1 MFKEGD
7 KVRVLNEGTEVIH
20 YLVVGSPATIYSVEG
35 KGKYYV
41 VGTSRN
47 HGGEVL
53 QILYE
58 QDLELFGEPSTSE
71 PKPTNITSET
81 DSILGSI
88 TVTDAKESNVL
99 FMAHLY
105 HGLGMSFRQV
115 AKLTN
120 VHERTVRRRFKKYGI
135 PSRPMNGVK

>member
-1 MFKEGD
+1 MFKVGD
-7 KVRVLNEGTEVIH
+7 KVRVLNEGTAIRH
-20 YLVVGSPATIYSVEG
+20 YLVVGSTAIVASVEG
-35 KGKYYV
+35 DEKYYLS
-41 VGTSRN
+41 GISKN
-47 HGGEVL
+47 HGGPTL
-53 QILYE
+53 QILHSC
-58 QDLELFGEPSTSE
+58 DFELAKE
-71 PKPTNITSET
+71 KAPTNIKSET

>member
-1 MFKEGD
+1 MFKVGD
-7 KVRVLNEGTEVIH
+7 KV
-20 YLVVGSPATIYSVEG
+20 LVVDNQLDGSRFHWLKLNSFGKIIGVLRGGLYEVEG
-35 KGKYYV
+35 V
-41 VGTSRN
+41 SAS
-47 HGGEVL
+47 HGGYTQQTVRSHH
-53 QILYE
+53 ITTKT
-58 QDLELFGEPSTSE
+58 ELP
-71 PKPTNITSET
+71 PTNIKSET

>member
-1 MFKEGD
+1 MYKVGD
-7 KVRVLNEGTEVIH
+7 EVKIIGRSSVYHFFPIGTIVKVEESDNGHGNLLLRGHDGDGIMYSQNVAPQDVE
-20 YLVVGSPATIYSVEG
+20 LVVTHSQ
-35 KGKYYV
+35 
-41 VGTSRN
+41 
-47 HGGEVL
+47 EV
-53 QILYE
+53 
-58 QDLELFGEPSTSE
+58 P
-71 PKPTNITSET
+71 PTNITSET

-88 TVTDAKESNVL
+88 TVADAKESNVL

-135 PSRPMNGVK
+135 PSRPMNGAKQ

>member
-1 MFKEGD
+1 MYKVGD
-7 KVRVLNEGTEVIH
+7 KVRILNEGTAIRH
-20 YLVVGSPATIYSVEG
+20 YLIVGSIATVGSVESPER
-35 KGKYYV
+35 YYLS
-41 VGTSRN
+41 GTSRN
-47 HGGEVL
+47 HGGKTL
-53 QILYE
+53 QVVHSR
-58 QDLELFGEPSTSE
+58 DFELAKEAP
-71 PKPTNITSET
+71 PTNITSET

-88 TVTDAKESNVL
+88 TVVDAKESNVL

-135 PSRPMNGVK
+135 PSRPMNGAKQ

>member
-1 MFKEGD
+1 MSKFKVGD
-7 KVRVLNEGTEVIH
+7 KVRVLNEGTAIRH
-20 YLVVGSPATIYSVEG
+20 YLVVGSLATVKSVEDG
-35 KGKYYV
+35 ERYLLSGI
-41 VGTSRN
+41 SRN
-47 HGGEVL
+47 HGGQTV
-53 QILYE
+53 QTVSSN
-58 QDLELFGEPSTSE
+58 DLGPAKEPA
-71 PKPTNITSET
+71 PTNIKSET
-81 DSILGSI
+81 DPILGSI

>member
-1 MFKEGD
+1 MYKVGD
-7 KVRVLNEGTEVIH
+7 KVRVLNKGTVVRH
-20 YLVVGSPATIYSVEG
+20 YLIVGSPATIYSVEG
-35 KGKYYV
+35 NGKYYV
-41 VGTSRN
+41 SGISRN

-53 QILYE
+53 QIIHE
-58 QDLELFGEPSTSE
+58 KDLMILDSKKE
-71 PKPTNITSET
+71 PKPINITSPDDVIIGT
-81 DSILGSI
+81 L
-88 TVTDAKESNVL
+88 TAKEARHSDVL

>member
-1 MFKEGD
+1 MFKAGD
-7 KVRVLNEGTEVIH
+7 KVEIVGRSGVRHFFPIGTIAKVLEVDNENGNLLLYGHDGDGIMYPQTVSPKDVE
-20 YLVVGSPATIYSVEG
+20 LVVTNSQQ
-35 KGKYYV
+35 
-41 VGTSRN
+41 
-47 HGGEVL
+47 EV
-53 QILYE
+53 
-58 QDLELFGEPSTSE
+58 P
-71 PKPTNITSET
+71 PTNITSET

>member
-1 MFKEGD
+1 MFKVGD
-7 KVRVLNEGTEVIH
+7 KVKIVGRSGVHHFFLIGTTAK
-20 YLVVGSPATIYSVEG
+20 VVGLDDGYGSLVLDIHDGDGFIFSQNVSPQDVELVATHSHEA
-35 KGKYYV
+35 
-41 VGTSRN
+41 
-47 HGGEVL
+47 
-53 QILYE
+53 
-58 QDLELFGEPSTSE
+58 P
-71 PKPTNITSET
+71 PTNITSET

>member
-1 MFKEGD
+1 MIKVGD
-7 KVRVLNEGTEVIH
+7 KVEIVGKSVVYHFFPIGTIAEVKETDNG
-20 YLVVGSPATIYSVEG
+20 YGNLLVRGHDGDGIMYYQNVSPQDVELVATRSHE
-35 KGKYYV
+35 
-41 VGTSRN
+41 T
-47 HGGEVL
+47 
-53 QILYE
+53 
-58 QDLELFGEPSTSE
+58 P
-71 PKPTNITSET
+71 PTNITSET

-135 PSRPMNGVK
+135 PSRPMNGAKQ